1 MIGPNYLAGW
11 LAVGACLILLVG
23 LIRIVR
29 LMARIV
35 RTLAS
40 AHFLIGVVAN
50 ATEPV
55 ADAVGEIAANVEGI
69 ESVSAEMANFV
80 EARTARA
87 TGSISRMN
95 PALTTQTS
103 ADEL

>member
-1 MIGPNYLAGW
+1 MIGPNYLAGG
-11 LAVGACLILLVG
+11 LAVAAGVILLVG

-29 LMARIV
+29 LMTRIV
-35 RTLAS
+35 RTLAA

-55 ADAVGEIAANVEGI
+55 ADAVGEIATNVAGI
-69 ESVSAEMANFV
+69 ESVSAEMATFV
-80 EARTARA
+80 EARTVRA
-87 TGSISRMN
+87 TGSLSPMN
-95 PALTTQTS
+95 PALTTPTS